1 MRLTPQGCICV
12 FAAAIAASAPVLAA
26 DYPTKAVRFI
36 VPFPAGAGA
45 DTTVRAIGRKLS
57 DYWGKPVVVDNRP
70 GIPGMQYA
78 AQANPDGY
86 TLVLGSGASMVTA
99 PLTISTLPY
108 GPKDF
113 TPVSGAVQNPP
124 ILVANPAIAVK
135 SIKELIAVA
144 KAKPGALN
152 YNSSGTGGPNHLAM
166 ELFTSMTGTRMV
178 HVPYKGGAPAVIDLI
193 AGHVQLGF
201 HVIMT
206 VMPHMKSGKLVPLG
220 VGSTQRASA
229 IPDIPAIAETVPGFE
244 YTIWYAIF
252 APARTPSAIVNKV
265 SSDVQ
270 RALKEPDIAQP
281 FGTQGMEPHP
291 TSPQGL
297 ASYVREDTARWSK
310 IVKERNLKVE

>member
-1 MRLTPQGCICV
+1 
-12 FAAAIAASAPVLAA
+12 
-26 DYPTKAVRFI
+26 
-36 VPFPAGAGA
+36 
-45 DTTVRAIGRKLS
+45 
-57 DYWGKPVVVDNRP
+57 
-70 GIPGMQYA
+70 
-78 AQANPDGY
+78 
-86 TLVLGSGASMVTA
+86 
-99 PLTISTLPY
+99 
-108 GPKDF
+108 
-113 TPVSGAVQNPP
+113 
-124 ILVANPAIAVK
+124 
-135 SIKELIAVA
+135 
-144 KAKPGALN
+144 
-152 YNSSGTGGPNHLAM
+152 M

-229 IPDIPAIAETVPGFE
+229 VPDIPAIAETVPGFE

-252 APARTPSAIVNKV
+252 APARTPSAVVDKV

-281 FGTQGMEPHP
+281 FATQGMEPHP

-297 ASYVREDTARWSK
+297 ASYIREDTARWSK
-310 IVKERNLKVE
+310 IVKERNLKVD